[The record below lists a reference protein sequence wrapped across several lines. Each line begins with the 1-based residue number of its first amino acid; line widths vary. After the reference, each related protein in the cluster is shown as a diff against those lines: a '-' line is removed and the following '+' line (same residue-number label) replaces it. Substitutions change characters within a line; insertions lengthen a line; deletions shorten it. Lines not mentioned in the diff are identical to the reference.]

1 PYLTKVDLGG
11 AGFVFGDQWQTS
23 SNGATITTYG
33 AEKVT
38 WEIGKKYNVG
48 FDLGLFNKL
57 SLNVDFFREDRKDIF
72 LRRNT
77 IPAESGITGDLRP
90 YGNLGKVRNQGVD
103 MSLDYNHAV
112 RKDFMISAKGTFT
125 YAKNQYMEID
135 EPDYEYA
142 YMSQVGRPLNQYKGY
157 IALGLFKD
165 QEEIDNSPKQIL

>member
-1 PYLTKVDLGG
+1 MTKVISNLKIRASYGLVGNADIGSNRFPYLTKVDLGG

-90 YGNLGKVRNQGVD
+90 MVIWVRYAIKA
-103 MSLDYNHAV
+103 LTCHWT
-112 RKDFMISAKGTFT
+112 IITLSAKT
-125 YAKNQYMEID
+125 
-135 EPDYEYA
+135 
-142 YMSQVGRPLNQYKGY
+142 S
-157 IALGLFKD
+157 
-165 QEEIDNSPKQIL
+165 

>member
-1 PYLTKVDLGG
+1 MTKVISNLKIRASYGLVGNADIGSNRFPYLTKVDLGG

-77 IPAESGITGDLRP
+77 IC
-90 YGNLGKVRNQGVD
+90 
-103 MSLDYNHAV
+103 
-112 RKDFMISAKGTFT
+112 RKW
-125 YAKNQYMEID
+125 YH
-135 EPDYEYA
+135 
-142 YMSQVGRPLNQYKGY
+142 RR
-157 IALGLFKD
+157 
-165 QEEIDNSPKQIL
+165 SPTLW